1 MDPNEETPAPE
12 LTDSQRLMVEEI
24 TRRMEAIV
32 QKDSHWL
39 KKFLRDMAKTAAGVL
54 DRIM

>member
-1 MDPNEETPAPE
+1 MDTNEETTAPE

-24 TRRMEAIV
+24 TRRVASIV
-32 QKDSHWL
+32 KQDSHWL